1 MAIAIAISFRQLFRC
16 LHPSAKAA
24 ALFRIV
30 SNANLNL
37 NLILSPVINSFFN
50 INYVENYF

>member
-30 SNANLNL
+30 SNANS